1 MPRPAGDDLIAWL
14 YRTHGWENL
23 GAPPTVKAVSAPPL
37 NASSLSLSLHGL
49 FGAAR

>member
-14 YRTHGWENL
+14 SRTHGWENL